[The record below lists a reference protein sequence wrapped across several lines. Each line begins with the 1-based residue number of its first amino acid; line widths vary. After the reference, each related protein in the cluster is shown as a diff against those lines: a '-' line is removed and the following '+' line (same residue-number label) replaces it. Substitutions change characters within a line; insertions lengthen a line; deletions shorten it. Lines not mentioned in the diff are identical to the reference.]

1 MLLKYIMGRLVF
13 VKVLFEKGKIQFFME
28 KKSRMKQKVNQ
39 IFKVYNYGKK

>member
-28 KKSRMKQKVNQ
+28 KKVKNETKSKPD
-39 IFKVYNYGKK
+39 I